1 MPPGDRGHRGG
12 RFLGTRWH
20 RQGGQYPHG
29 AQRPVQAPS
38 PCQGLPLTPL
48 LGGRP
53 GFLGSHRLSPDR
65 AVCMVPAL
73 QNPCESSGTGGAQV
87 HAGSG
92 ALTLSWENSSLTSS
106 LPCFADGG
114 AEVSGGPSSRPS
126 CLCGAGCRAEPGSRS
141 AHSPPA
147 LRSPGAHTVLAV
159 SSGFPCEGEGV
170 RVSGSFCNSR
180 PEDMLPW
187 LSQPRDLPVGSTNT
201 EPSGRALSASGLQDR
216 PQPITLPLPRPSW
229 VGCGV
234 SESGACG
241 FRMRPG
247 TWWVG

>member
-1 MPPGDRGHRGG
+1 MALSAQRRRPAHARAFLSHPCWEGG
-12 RFLGTRWH
+12 RASWAHTACRRVELCAWSLPSRTLRELRDW
-20 RQGGQYPHG
+20 G
-29 AQRPVQAPS
+29 AR
-38 PCQGLPLTPL
+38 
-48 LGGRP
+48 
-53 GFLGSHRLSPDR
+53 
-65 AVCMVPAL
+65 
-73 QNPCESSGTGGAQV
+73 V
-87 HAGSG
+87 HVGSG

-126 CLCGAGCRAEPGSRS
+126 CLCGTGCRAEPGSRS
-141 AHSPPA
+141 AHRPPA
-147 LRSPGAHTVLAV
+147 LWSPGAHTVLAV
-159 SSGFPCEGEGV
+159 SSGFPREGEGV

-180 PEDMLPW
+180 PEDTLPW

-247 TWWVG
+247 AWWVG